1 MTYSDSKSGS
11 GIVPDI
17 IILSLSGTFGSLSA
31 ALVLEWIGIGTR
43 MIIFPLLLIILF
55 MPVYSLYVFLFS
67 FPFGKWNEFRN
78 TGIRLFLTIKAKV
91 RKEGK

>member
-1 MTYSDSKSGS
+1 
-11 GIVPDI
+11 
-17 IILSLSGTFGSLSA
+17 
-31 ALVLEWIGIGTR
+31 